1 MLDGD
6 RLYELIGDR
15 IRHIREAQ
23 TPRMSQGDLAAILG
37 LQRTSVTNIELGKQK
52 PTLDTLLRLCEHFT
66 LEIDA
71 IVPKLRDVVS
81 LVQARSVIIGGKAQ
95 EVSAKTA
102 SLLSSL
108 RPSPR
113 QRR

>member
-15 IRHIREAQ
+15 IRQIRETQ
-23 TPRMSQGDLAAILG
+23 MPRMTQDELARILG

-52 PTLDTLLRLCEHFT
+52 PTLDALLRLCEHFG
-66 LEIDA
+66 LEIDSV
-71 IVPKLRDVVS
+71 VPKVREIS
-81 LVQARSVIIGGKAQ
+81 LIQARSVVVGGKSQ
-95 EVSAKTA
+95 EVGAKTA

-108 RPSPR
+108 RPR
-113 QRR
+113 TRERR

>member
-1 MLDGD
+1 VLDSD

-15 IRHIREAQ
+15 IRRIREAQ
-23 TPRMSQGDLAAILG
+23 MPRMSQGDLAKILG

-52 PTLDTLLRLCEHFT
+52 PTLDTLLRLCEHFA

-71 IVPKLRDVVS
+71 IVPKLREVS
-81 LVQARSVIIGGKAQ
+81 IVQARSVVIGGKSQ
-95 EVSAKTA
+95 EVGAKTA

-108 RPSPR
+108 RPSTR
-113 QRR
+113 ERR